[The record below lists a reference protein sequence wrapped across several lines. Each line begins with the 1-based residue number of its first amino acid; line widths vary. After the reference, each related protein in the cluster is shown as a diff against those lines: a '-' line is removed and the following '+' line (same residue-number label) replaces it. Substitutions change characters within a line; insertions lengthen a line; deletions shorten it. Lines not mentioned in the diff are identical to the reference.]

1 MFICGPAGP
10 TGPLL
15 GNLLVAGAG
24 SLITL
29 LCIAAAM
36 KMLLRPGEHAADH
49 PKRRILAPDR

>member
-10 TGPLL
+10 IL

-24 SLITL
+24 GIITL
-29 LCIAAAM
+29 LCIAAAV
-36 KMLLRPGEHAADH
+36 KMILFPGETSADH

>member
-1 MFICGPAGP
+1 MFICGQPVPIGP
-10 TGPLL
+10 VV

-29 LCIAAAM
+29 FCMAAAM
-36 KMLLRPGEHAADH
+36 RMLLRPGEHAADH